1 MSTGNQAGSGQQS
14 SQRSVMGQEKPSG
27 SSESEHQGMSDVVRD
42 AQDTLMETA
51 HQTLDSAKETAQ
63 NIATQTQEQV
73 GDVVSETVNQASQ
86 AISDVKEQAT
96 STFIAQRDR
105 AVEMLAELAEA
116 LKTTGQSLASDASGS
131 AQNAQAAK
139 ALGPFVTEAAERLS
153 QSADFLRNKD
163 MSSLMHDAQT
173 MARKQPLLFL
183 GAMFGVGI
191 AGARMFKGMN
201 DGGDSSNP
209 QGESSQ
215 PTPANLTEGGKS
227 GSSDQM
233 SQRFDQG
240 FGTQNQESFA
250 TPPSEDETG
259 RPDAFLGLDESTAS
273 TGAATSR
280 SRETMS

>member
-1 MSTGNQAGSGQQS
+1 
-14 SQRSVMGQEKPSG
+14 
-27 SSESEHQGMSDVVRD
+27 
-42 AQDTLMETA
+42 
-51 HQTLDSAKETAQ
+51 
-63 NIATQTQEQV
+63 
-73 GDVVSETVNQASQ
+73 
-86 AISDVKEQAT
+86 
-96 STFIAQRDR
+96 
-105 AVEMLAELAEA
+105 
-116 LKTTGQSLASDASGS
+116 
-131 AQNAQAAK
+131 
-139 ALGPFVTEAAERLS
+139 
-153 QSADFLRNKD
+153 
-163 MSSLMHDAQT
+163 
-173 MARKQPLLFL
+173 
-183 GAMFGVGI
+183 
-191 AGARMFKGMN
+191 MN